1 MEHVRQGQLLEL
13 DRDFQQRGS
22 PLSEE
27 QSSPPLPPDAHSAKR
42 PWYEKLFIIAP
53 ALAVFVLI
61 AAIAGC
67 SDDDDGGETTSQS
80 TQAEDSGST
89 EPDESSTDSD
99 DEQDQS
105 TIEDGADDVELTV
118 CQGDDAGV
126 ATATVNVQVPS
137 SVEPANYRITIDF
150 DDGSGNLETRIIET
164 AQFGSL
170 EPGEGYD
177 LNAVANFDAGAQD
190 VTCEVAEVERSAS

>member
-53 ALAVFVLI
+53 ALAAFVLI
-61 AAIAGC
+61 TAIAGC

-105 TIEDGADDVELTV
+105 TTEDNAAGDVELLV
-118 CQGDDAGV
+118 CQGDDVGRV
-126 ATATVNVQVPS
+126 TATVNVVNTS
-137 SVEPANYRITIDF
+137 AEVSDYIITVAF
-150 DDGSGNLETRIIET
+150 DDGSGTRETRAIM
-164 AQFGSL
+164 GDGL

-177 LNAVANFDAGAQD
+177 LSAVANFEDGAQD